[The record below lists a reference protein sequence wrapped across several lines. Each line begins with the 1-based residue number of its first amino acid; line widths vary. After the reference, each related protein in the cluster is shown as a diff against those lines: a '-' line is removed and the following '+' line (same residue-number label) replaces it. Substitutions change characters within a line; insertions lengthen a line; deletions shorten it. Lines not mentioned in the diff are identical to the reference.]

1 MPGTRMEIEEYPA
14 EGKWEGM
21 VEALDGSRNTRIIR
35 VTAPTASEAL
45 ERVKEAYYEIRPW
58 ERPDGGNG
66 ASGSAQT
73 IQVDGGEVV
82 DDSGKNSPVE
92 AAQARRPGWYADPTP
107 RSAMRERGRR

>member
-14 EGKWEGM
+14 ERKWEGM
-21 VEALDGSRNTRIIR
+21 VEALDSSRNTRIIR
-35 VTAPTASEAL
+35 VTASSASEAL

-58 ERPDGGNG
+58 ERPDAGND
-66 ASGSAQT
+66 GSAQT
-73 IQVDGGEVV
+73 VQGDGGEVV
-82 DDSGKNSPVE
+82 DDSGKNPSVE